1 MSGPF
6 VRSPGFDRNAHARSR
21 REFLAGAAGAAACS
35 LLPASFAFAAGA
47 PHAQDWQWLV
57 GSWDVWHRRLKDR
70 LAGSDQ
76 WEEFP
81 GKSAFWQALGG
92 LGNVDDNIVDIPSGT
107 YRGLSVRAFDPA
119 TGTWAIW
126 WLDGRAPTR
135 IDPPVRGAFKGDGGT
150 FTGRDT
156 YKGRPIVMRFRW
168 SDVHGARPWWEQ
180 AFSPDDGVSWE
191 VNWRNYFTRT
201 SNVPAPLARLDDAPK
216 DFDFLVG
223 RWKVQHRRLRERL
236 AGSDQW
242 DAFGGTLVNWPVLGG
257 KGNVGD
263 NVMEFPSGTVRG
275 IGLRAF
281 DDASGD
287 WSSWWLDGREPS
299 TIAAPVRGRF
309 ADGIG
314 TFVGDDTHKGR
325 AVKTRVLWSR
335 ITPTSARWEQSMSA
349 DNGATWESNWVS
361 DFTRLA

>member
-35 LLPASFAFAAGA
+35 LLPASFAFAADA

-126 WLDGRAPTR
+126 WLDGAGPGG
-135 IDPPVRGAFKGDGGT
+135 IHPPVRGTFKGDGGP

-156 YKGRPIVMRFRW
+156 YKGGPIVMRFRW

-180 AFSPDDGVSWE
+180 AFSPDDGASWE

-201 SNVPAPLARLDDAPK
+201 APISKTLPRLEGDPAQARDW
-216 DFDFLVG
+216 DFLAG
-223 RWKVQHRRLRERL
+223 TWKVRNRRLRQRL
-236 AGSDQW
+236 VV
-242 DAFGGTLVNWPVLGG
+242 AFPAVFEKSTFGLPAVRDRSATVLR
-257 KGNVGD
+257 
-263 NVMEFPSGTVRG
+263 P
-275 IGLRAF
+275 
-281 DDASGD
+281 
-287 WSSWWLDGREPS
+287 
-299 TIAAPVRGRF
+299 
-309 ADGIG
+309 
-314 TFVGDDTHKGR
+314 
-325 AVKTRVLWSR
+325 
-335 ITPTSARWEQSMSA
+335 
-349 DNGATWESNWVS
+349 
-361 DFTRLA
+361 